1 MKIIGYMLGTDPEV
15 LTQLLLEG
23 YETLPLSN
31 GYDNH
36 GKYITHLTTED
47 HISLIVGYLHKFLP
61 LASQLAMG
69 DLQLDSV
76 TLDGTV
82 DENGNYELMSK
93 PSEYLDAIWFAQRI
107 ANLNDDEMNAAQQ
120 IISPLLK
127 DNDGKLPVIHKNGKW
142 YWGPFRIT
150 R

>member
-31 GYDNH
+31 RYDNH

-61 LASQLAMG
+61 LASQLSMA
-69 DLQLDSV
+69 D
-76 TLDGTV
+76 
-82 DENGNYELMSK
+82 
-93 PSEYLDAIWFAQRI
+93 
-107 ANLNDDEMNAAQQ
+107 
-120 IISPLLK
+120 LLK
-127 DNDGKLPVIHKNGKW
+127 SARVNRIPLVFVVPKELHDKADILIADKGIDHKLTDPTDLSKTLLKILEA
-142 YWGPFRIT
+142 
-150 R
+150 